1 MRYLYIGFINSI
13 HRTSHSL
20 YHSFLRTDDLQEKN
34 KLVRERRLAKKV
46 AREQYSLRMSA
57 LYKLSVANH
66 FRDHVF
72 WLPIN
77 LDFRGRVYPIPPH
90 CAHVGEYWFC
100 FCTLRKTFGSFS
112 ASHTLLVGSKR
123 IRFHSSIGKVLLTLK
138 SKTDW
143 LLISAY
149 HIIPESNHLTKL
161 LNVSQILLFSTLGN
175 V

>member
-1 MRYLYIGFINSI
+1 MNSI
-13 HRTSHSL
+13 LCACPRCINFLSQIIFVITCSGCQSIWIFEEECIPFPHIVRMSVSTDSDFVRHEKHLGHFLHRTL
-20 YHSFLRTDDLQEKN
+20 YLW
-34 KLVRERRLAKKV
+34 VRVR
-46 AREQYSLRMSA
+46 
-57 LYKLSVANH
+57 
-66 FRDHVF
+66 
-72 WLPIN
+72 
-77 LDFRGRVYPIPPH
+77 
-90 CAHVGEYWFC
+90 
-100 FCTLRKTFGSFS
+100 
-112 ASHTLLVGSKR
+112 KR